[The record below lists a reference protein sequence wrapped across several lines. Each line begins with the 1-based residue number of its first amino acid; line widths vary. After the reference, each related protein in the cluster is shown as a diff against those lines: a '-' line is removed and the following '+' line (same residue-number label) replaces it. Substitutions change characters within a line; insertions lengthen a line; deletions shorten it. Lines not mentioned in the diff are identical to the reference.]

1 MRLIAHRGNI
11 HGPVPEQEN
20 KPSYIEE
27 ALDAGFDC
35 EIDVW
40 FVDNKFMLG
49 HDEPQYEISRHFL
62 WQGNLWVHCK
72 NYEAMRELAIIHHLC
87 NFFYHTDEDYVLTS
101 HGYIWA
107 YPGKPGDKKTVCVMP
122 ELNDTPIEGYWGVC
136 SDYVGKYRD

>member
-11 HGPVPEQEN
+11 DGPVLEQEN
-20 KPSYIEE
+20 SPSYIEA

-35 EIDVW
+35 EVDVW
-40 FVDNKFMLG
+40 FVDGKYMLG
-49 HDEPQYEISRHFL
+49 HDEPQYEIRRQFL
-62 WQGNLWVHCK
+62 QLPNLWVHCK
-72 NYEAMRELAIIHHLC
+72 NYEAMRELAVIPHLC

-107 YPGKPGDKKTVCVMP
+107 YPGKPGTTKTVCVMP
-122 ELNDTPIEGYWGVC
+122 EINNASIDGYWGVC